1 MAKEFNIEHSKSKI
15 TEIKKGIEDK
25 KKTLDNLK
33 QQKKNLMDAG
43 GAVSASDLDSV
54 VQETLIESINASLQ
68 EVENKAYDVSKDANK
83 NLQEIEQIRQDVDE
97 DISDSNS
104 TKKNLDQTKRVLDSF
119 GAGKSLEKGLD
130 KLDSHLQETTE
141 FKGEVISAMKDL
153 ESVYRQLDLL

>member
-104 TKKNLDQTKRVLDSF
+104 TKKKLDQTKRVLDSL

-153 ESVYRQLDLL
+153 ESVYRQLDLR

>member
-104 TKKNLDQTKRVLDSF
+104 TKKKLDQTKRVLDSL

-141 FKGEVISAMKDL
+141 FKGEVISAIKDL

>member
-1 MAKEFNIEHSKSKI
+1 
-15 TEIKKGIEDK
+15 
-25 KKTLDNLK
+25 
-33 QQKKNLMDAG
+33 MDAG

-104 TKKNLDQTKRVLDSF
+104 TKKKLDQTKRVLDSL

-130 KLDSHLQETTE
+130 RLDSHLQETTE

>member
-1 MAKEFNIEHSKSKI
+1 MAKEFNIEQSKSKI

-68 EVENKAYDVSKDANK
+68 EVENKAYDVSKGANK

-104 TKKNLDQTKRVLDSF
+104 TKKKLDQTKRVLDSL

>member
-1 MAKEFNIEHSKSKI
+1 MAKEFNIEQSKSKI

-68 EVENKAYDVSKDANK
+68 EVENKAYDVSKGANK

-104 TKKNLDQTKRVLDSF
+104 TKKKLDQTKRLLDSL

>member
-25 KKTLDNLK
+25 KKTLDNLE

-104 TKKNLDQTKRVLDSF
+104 TKKKLDQTKRVLDSL

>member
-104 TKKNLDQTKRVLDSF
+104 TKKKLDQTKRVLDSL